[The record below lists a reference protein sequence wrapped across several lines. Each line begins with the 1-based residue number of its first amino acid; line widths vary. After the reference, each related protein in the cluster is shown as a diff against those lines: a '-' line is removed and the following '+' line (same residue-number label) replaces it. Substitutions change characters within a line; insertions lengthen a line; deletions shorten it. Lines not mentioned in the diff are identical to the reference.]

1 MMPDEG
7 SFDRDIFISPSDMNG
22 AMEGDRVEVDL
33 IPEYLWEQSPQG
45 IITKVTDR
53 KLKEVA
59 GFFDKGKKFGFVV
72 PVDRKHNEDI
82 YIPKKAFSGAKNGDI
97 VVAAITGY
105 PDRKNSAEG
114 KITGILARAGEPG
127 GDIKAIIRQ
136 RGLFFT
142 FPSKAAAQAK
152 AISKAGVG
160 EQDMAGRRDLR
171 GENIITIDGADSKD
185 FDDAV
190 SVKRLDNGNFLMG
203 VHIADVSHYIGEDS
217 PLDKEALK
225 RGNSVYIINQ
235 VVPMLPKELSNG
247 ICSLNEGEDRLT
259 LSVDMEITPEGDI
272 TEHNIYESV
281 IRSKHR
287 MVYTDV
293 SDIIENDD
301 RELAAKYS
309 DIYDMLMDMKE
320 LAQILRSKREAAG
333 SLDFDLDEA
342 YITLNEKGV
351 PVSVNLCERRTANRM
366 IEEFMLAANK
376 TVAEQFF
383 WLELP
388 FVYRVHEKPDAEK
401 MQEFRTFL
409 MGLSIR
415 LKGEGGN
422 IHPKALNEVLEQVAG
437 TSYENV
443 VNTVMLRSMKKAF
456 YSTECEGHFGL
467 SMKYYCHFTSPIRRY
482 PDLAIHRILKDF
494 LDGKVT
500 GNRISYL
507 AGYVSAASKHSSDC
521 EVNAETAER
530 DVDDLMKTAYM
541 SSFIGQ
547 TFEGVVANVT
557 NFGMFVELE
566 NSVEG
571 LIRVENMTD
580 DYYEYDEK
588 VNTLTG
594 RRKQKS
600 YTTGDVVSIVV
611 ARTDILSR
619 QIDFVLAKDADRK
632 LLKKFAKPIEIPKS
646 EKHGKK
652 SKRKKSF
659 KKYNKKKK

>member
-1 MMPDEG
+1 MSRKNRKKQRPAVTGILSKHKKGFGFVIPDEG

-190 SVKRLDNGNFLMG
+190 SVKRLDNGNFLLG

-287 MVYTDV
+287 MVYTEV

-342 YITLNEKGV
+342 YITLDEKGV

-482 PDLAIHRILKDF
+482 PDLIIHRIIKEYLHGGID
-494 LDGKVT
+494 DE
-500 GNRISYL
+500 RIAVL
-507 AGYVSAASKHSSDC
+507 SKKTQ
-521 EVNAETAER
+521 EAAETSSVTERAAIELER
-530 DVDDLMKTAYM
+530 DVEKMKKAQYM
-541 SSFIGQ
+541 SYHIGES
-547 TFEGVVANVT
+547 FEGVISGIT
-557 NFGMFVELE
+557 GYGMYVELE
-566 NSVEG
+566 NTIEG
-571 LIRVENMTD
+571 LVRLDRMYD
-580 DYYEYDEK
+580 DYYDSYPEQYRIVGQRTNK
-588 VNTLTG
+588 VYSLGQRVT
-594 RRKQKS
+594 
-600 YTTGDVVSIVV
+600 VIVSD
-611 ARTDILSR
+611 ADYYEGT
-619 QIDFVLAKDADRK
+619 IDFRLC
-632 LLKKFAKPIEIPKS
+632 
-646 EKHGKK
+646 
-652 SKRKKSF
+652 
-659 KKYNKKKK
+659 

>member
-1 MMPDEG
+1 MSRKNRKKQRPAVTGILSKHKKGFGFVIPDEG

-190 SVKRLDNGNFLMG
+190 SVKRLDNGNFLLG

-342 YITLNEKGV
+342 YITLDEKGV

-415 LKGEGGN
+415 LKGESGN
-422 IHPKALNEVLEQVAG
+422 IHPKVLNEVLEQVAG

-482 PDLAIHRILKDF
+482 PDLIIHRIIKEYLHGGID
-494 LDGKVT
+494 DE
-500 GNRISYL
+500 RIAVL
-507 AGYVSAASKHSSDC
+507 SKKTQ
-521 EVNAETAER
+521 EAAETSSVTERAAIELER
-530 DVDDLMKTAYM
+530 DVEKMKKAQYM
-541 SSFIGQ
+541 SYHIGES
-547 TFEGVVANVT
+547 FEGVISGIT
-557 NFGMFVELE
+557 GYGMYVELE
-566 NSVEG
+566 NTIEG
-571 LIRVENMTD
+571 LVRLDRMYD
-580 DYYEYDEK
+580 DYYDSYPEQYRIVGQRTNK
-588 VNTLTG
+588 VYSLGQRVT
-594 RRKQKS
+594 
-600 YTTGDVVSIVV
+600 VIVSD
-611 ARTDILSR
+611 ADYYEGT
-619 QIDFVLAKDADRK
+619 IDFRLC
-632 LLKKFAKPIEIPKS
+632 
-646 EKHGKK
+646 
-652 SKRKKSF
+652 
-659 KKYNKKKK
+659 

>member
-1 MMPDEG
+1 MSRKNRKKQRPAVTGILSKHKKGFGFVIPDEG

-190 SVKRLDNGNFLMG
+190 SVKRLDNGNFLLG

-259 LSVDMEITPEGDI
+259 LSVDIEITPEGDI

-301 RELAAKYS
+301 RELASKYS

-342 YITLNEKGV
+342 YITLDEKGV

-482 PDLAIHRILKDF
+482 PDLIIHRIIKEYLHGGID
-494 LDGKVT
+494 DE
-500 GNRISYL
+500 RIAVL
-507 AGYVSAASKHSSDC
+507 SKKTQ
-521 EVNAETAER
+521 EAAETSSVTERAAIELER
-530 DVDDLMKTAYM
+530 DVEKMKKAQYM
-541 SSFIGQ
+541 SYHIGES
-547 TFEGVVANVT
+547 FEGVISGIT
-557 NFGMFVELE
+557 GYGMYVELE
-566 NSVEG
+566 NTIEG
-571 LIRVENMTD
+571 LVRLDRMYD
-580 DYYEYDEK
+580 DYYDAYPEQYRIVGQRTNK
-588 VNTLTG
+588 VYSLG
-594 RRKQKS
+594 QR
-600 YTTGDVVSIVV
+600 VSIIVSD
-611 ARTDILSR
+611 ADYYEGT
-619 QIDFVLAKDADRK
+619 IDFRLC
-632 LLKKFAKPIEIPKS
+632 
-646 EKHGKK
+646 
-652 SKRKKSF
+652 
-659 KKYNKKKK
+659 

>member
-1 MMPDEG
+1 MSRKNRKKQRPAVTGILSKHKKGFGFVIPDEG

-59 GFFDKGKKFGFVV
+59 GFFDRGKKFGFVV

-171 GENIITIDGADSKD
+171 GENIITIDGADSKE
-185 FDDAV
+185 FDVAV
-190 SVKRLDNGNFLMG
+190 SFKRLDNGNFLLG

-342 YITLNEKGV
+342 YITLDENGV

-422 IHPKALNEVLEQVAG
+422 IHSKALNEVLEQVAG

-482 PDLAIHRILKDF
+482 PDLIIHRIIKEYLHGGID
-494 LDGKVT
+494 DE
-500 GNRISYL
+500 RIAVL
-507 AGYVSAASKHSSDC
+507 SKKTQ
-521 EVNAETAER
+521 EAAETSSVTERAAIELER
-530 DVDDLMKTAYM
+530 DVEKMKKAQYM
-541 SSFIGQ
+541 SYHIGES
-547 TFEGVVANVT
+547 FEGVISGIT
-557 NFGMFVELE
+557 GYGMYVELE
-566 NSVEG
+566 NTIEG
-571 LIRVENMTD
+571 LVR
-580 DYYEYDEK
+580 
-588 VNTLTG
+588 L
-594 RRKQKS
+594 
-600 YTTGDVVSIVV
+600 
-611 ARTDILSR
+611 
-619 QIDFVLAKDADRK
+619 DR
-632 LLKKFAKPIEIPKS
+632 
-646 EKHGKK
+646 
-652 SKRKKSF
+652 
-659 KKYNKKKK
+659 

>member
-1 MMPDEG
+1 MSRKNRKKQRPVVTGILSKHKKGFGFVIPDEG

-82 YIPKKAFSGAKNGDI
+82 YIPKKALSGAKNGDI

-190 SVKRLDNGNFLMG
+190 SVKRLDNGNFLLG

-259 LSVDMEITPEGDI
+259 LSVNMEITPEGDI

-301 RELAAKYS
+301 RELAAKCS

-342 YITLNEKGV
+342 YITLDEKGV

-482 PDLAIHRILKDF
+482 PDLIIHRIIKEYLHGGID
-494 LDGKVT
+494 DE
-500 GNRISYL
+500 RIAVL
-507 AGYVSAASKHSSDC
+507 SKKTQ
-521 EVNAETAER
+521 EAAETSSVTERAAIELER
-530 DVDDLMKTAYM
+530 DVEKMKKAQYM
-541 SSFIGQ
+541 SYHIGES
-547 TFEGVVANVT
+547 FEGVISGIT
-557 NFGMFVELE
+557 GYGMYVELE
-566 NSVEG
+566 NTIEG
-571 LIRVENMTD
+571 LVRLDRMYD
-580 DYYEYDEK
+580 DYYDAYPEQYRIVGQRTNK
-588 VNTLTG
+588 VYSLG
-594 RRKQKS
+594 QR
-600 YTTGDVVSIVV
+600 VSIIVSD
-611 ARTDILSR
+611 ADYYEGT
-619 QIDFVLAKDADRK
+619 IDFRLC
-632 LLKKFAKPIEIPKS
+632 
-646 EKHGKK
+646 
-652 SKRKKSF
+652 
-659 KKYNKKKK
+659 

>member
-1 MMPDEG
+1 MSRKNRKKQRPAVTGILSKHKKGFGFVIPDEG
-7 SFDRDIFISPSDMNG
+7 SFDRDMFISPSDMNG

-190 SVKRLDNGNFLMG
+190 SVKRLDNGNFLLG

-342 YITLNEKGV
+342 YITLDEKGV

-482 PDLAIHRILKDF
+482 PDLIIHRIIKEYLHGGID
-494 LDGKVT
+494 DE
-500 GNRISYL
+500 RIAVL
-507 AGYVSAASKHSSDC
+507 SKKTQ
-521 EVNAETAER
+521 EAAETSSVTERAAIELER
-530 DVDDLMKTAYM
+530 DVEKMKKAQYM
-541 SSFIGQ
+541 SCHIGES
-547 TFEGVVANVT
+547 FEGVISGIT
-557 NFGMFVELE
+557 GYGMYVELE
-566 NSVEG
+566 NTIEG
-571 LIRVENMTD
+571 LVRLDRMYD
-580 DYYEYDEK
+580 DYYDAYPEQYRIVGQRTNK
-588 VNTLTG
+588 VYSLG
-594 RRKQKS
+594 QR
-600 YTTGDVVSIVV
+600 VSIIVSD
-611 ARTDILSR
+611 ADYYEGT
-619 QIDFVLAKDADRK
+619 IDFRLC
-632 LLKKFAKPIEIPKS
+632 
-646 EKHGKK
+646 
-652 SKRKKSF
+652 
-659 KKYNKKKK
+659 

>member
-1 MMPDEG
+1 MSRKNRKKQRPAVTGILSKHKKGFGFVIPDEG

-190 SVKRLDNGNFLMG
+190 SVKRLDNGNFLLG

-342 YITLNEKGV
+342 YITLDEKGV

-415 LKGEGGN
+415 LKGESGN
-422 IHPKALNEVLEQVAG
+422 IHPKVLNEVLEQVAG

-482 PDLAIHRILKDF
+482 PDLIIHRIIKEYLHGGID
-494 LDGKVT
+494 DE
-500 GNRISYL
+500 RIAVLSQKTQE
-507 AGYVSAASKHSSDC
+507 A
-521 EVNAETAER
+521 AETSSVTERAAIELER
-530 DVDDLMKTAYM
+530 DVEKMKKAQYM
-541 SSFIGQ
+541 SYHIGES
-547 TFEGVVANVT
+547 FEGVISGIT
-557 NFGMFVELE
+557 GYGMYVELE
-566 NSVEG
+566 NTIEG
-571 LIRVENMTD
+571 LVRLDRMYD
-580 DYYEYDEK
+580 DYYDAYPEQYRIVGQRTNK
-588 VNTLTG
+588 VYSLG
-594 RRKQKS
+594 QR
-600 YTTGDVVSIVV
+600 VSIIVSD
-611 ARTDILSR
+611 ADYYEGT
-619 QIDFVLAKDADRK
+619 IDFK
-632 LLKKFAKPIEIPKS
+632 LC
-646 EKHGKK
+646 
-652 SKRKKSF
+652 
-659 KKYNKKKK
+659 

>member
-1 MMPDEG
+1 MSRKNRKKQRPAVTGILSKHKKGFGFVIPDEG

-53 KLKEVA
+53 RLKEVA
-59 GFFDKGKKFGFVV
+59 GFFDKGKKYGFVV

-97 VVAAITGY
+97 VVADITGY

-190 SVKRLDNGNFLMG
+190 SVKRLDNGNFLLG

-342 YITLNEKGV
+342 YITLDEKGV

-482 PDLAIHRILKDF
+482 PDLIIHRIIKEYLHGGID
-494 LDGKVT
+494 DE
-500 GNRISYL
+500 RIAVL
-507 AGYVSAASKHSSDC
+507 SKKTQ
-521 EVNAETAER
+521 EAAETSSVTERAAIELER
-530 DVDDLMKTAYM
+530 DVEKMKKAQYM
-541 SSFIGQ
+541 SYHIGES
-547 TFEGVVANVT
+547 FEGVISGIT
-557 NFGMFVELE
+557 GYGMYVELE
-566 NSVEG
+566 NTIEG
-571 LIRVENMTD
+571 LVRLDRMYD
-580 DYYEYDEK
+580 DYYDSYPERYRIVGQRTNK
-588 VNTLTG
+588 VYSLG
-594 RRKQKS
+594 QR
-600 YTTGDVVSIVV
+600 VSIIVSD
-611 ARTDILSR
+611 ADYYEGT
-619 QIDFVLAKDADRK
+619 IDFRLC
-632 LLKKFAKPIEIPKS
+632 
-646 EKHGKK
+646 
-652 SKRKKSF
+652 
-659 KKYNKKKK
+659 

>member
-1 MMPDEG
+1 MSRKNRKKQRPAVTGILSKHKKGFGFVIPDEG

-190 SVKRLDNGNFLMG
+190 SVKRLDNGNFLLG

-342 YITLNEKGV
+342 YITLDEKGV

-482 PDLAIHRILKDF
+482 PDLIIHRIIKEYLHGGID
-494 LDGKVT
+494 DE
-500 GNRISYL
+500 RIAVL
-507 AGYVSAASKHSSDC
+507 SKKTQ
-521 EVNAETAER
+521 EAAETSSFTERAAIELER
-530 DVDDLMKTAYM
+530 DVEKMKKAQYM
-541 SSFIGQ
+541 SYHIGES
-547 TFEGVVANVT
+547 FEGVISGIT
-557 NFGMFVELE
+557 GYGMYVELE
-566 NSVEG
+566 NTIEG
-571 LIRVENMTD
+571 LVRLDRMYD
-580 DYYEYDEK
+580 DYYDAYPEQYRIVGQRTNK
-588 VNTLTG
+588 VYSLG
-594 RRKQKS
+594 QR
-600 YTTGDVVSIVV
+600 VSIIVSD
-611 ARTDILSR
+611 AEYYEGT
-619 QIDFVLAKDADRK
+619 IDFRLC
-632 LLKKFAKPIEIPKS
+632 
-646 EKHGKK
+646 
-652 SKRKKSF
+652 
-659 KKYNKKKK
+659 

>member
-1 MMPDEG
+1 MSRKNRKKQRPAVTGILSKHKKGFGFVIPDEG

-190 SVKRLDNGNFLMG
+190 SVKRLDNGNFLLG

-342 YITLNEKGV
+342 YITLDEKGV

-422 IHPKALNEVLEQVAG
+422 IYPKALNEVLEQVAG

-482 PDLAIHRILKDF
+482 PDLIIHRIIKEYLHGGID
-494 LDGKVT
+494 DE
-500 GNRISYL
+500 RIAVL
-507 AGYVSAASKHSSDC
+507 SKKTQ
-521 EVNAETAER
+521 EAAETSSVTERAAIELER
-530 DVDDLMKTAYM
+530 DVEKMKKAQYM
-541 SSFIGQ
+541 SYHIGES
-547 TFEGVVANVT
+547 FEGVISGIT
-557 NFGMFVELE
+557 GYGMYVELE
-566 NSVEG
+566 NTIEG
-571 LIRVENMTD
+571 LVRLDRMYD
-580 DYYEYDEK
+580 DYYDAYPEQYRIVGQRTNK
-588 VNTLTG
+588 VYSLG
-594 RRKQKS
+594 QR
-600 YTTGDVVSIVV
+600 VSIIVSD
-611 ARTDILSR
+611 ADYYEGT
-619 QIDFVLAKDADRK
+619 IDFRLC
-632 LLKKFAKPIEIPKS
+632 
-646 EKHGKK
+646 
-652 SKRKKSF
+652 
-659 KKYNKKKK
+659 

>member
-1 MMPDEG
+1 MSRKNRKKQRPAVTGILSKHKKGFGFVIPDEG

-190 SVKRLDNGNFLMG
+190 SVKRLDNGNFLLG

-342 YITLNEKGV
+342 YITLDEKGV

-482 PDLAIHRILKDF
+482 PDLIIHRIIKEYLHGGID
-494 LDGKVT
+494 DE
-500 GNRISYL
+500 RIAVLSQKTQE
-507 AGYVSAASKHSSDC
+507 A
-521 EVNAETAER
+521 AETSSVTERAAIELER
-530 DVDDLMKTAYM
+530 DVEKMKKAQYM
-541 SSFIGQ
+541 SYHIGES
-547 TFEGVVANVT
+547 FEGVISGIT
-557 NFGMFVELE
+557 GYGMYVELE
-566 NSVEG
+566 NTIEG
-571 LIRVENMTD
+571 LVRLDRMYD
-580 DYYEYDEK
+580 DYYDAYPEQYRIVGQRTNK
-588 VNTLTG
+588 VYSLG
-594 RRKQKS
+594 QR
-600 YTTGDVVSIVV
+600 VSIIVSD
-611 ARTDILSR
+611 ADYYEGT
-619 QIDFVLAKDADRK
+619 IDFK
-632 LLKKFAKPIEIPKS
+632 LC
-646 EKHGKK
+646 
-652 SKRKKSF
+652 
-659 KKYNKKKK
+659 

>member
-1 MMPDEG
+1 MSRKNRKKQRPAVTGILSKHKKGFGFVIPDEG

-45 IITKVTDR
+45 IITRVTDR

-142 FPSKAAAQAK
+142 FPSKAVAQAK

-190 SVKRLDNGNFLMG
+190 SVKRLDNGNFLLG

-217 PLDKEALK
+217 PLDKEAFK

-342 YITLNEKGV
+342 YITLDEKGV

-482 PDLAIHRILKDF
+482 PDLIIHRIIKEYLHGGID
-494 LDGKVT
+494 DE
-500 GNRISYL
+500 RIAVL
-507 AGYVSAASKHSSDC
+507 SKKTQ
-521 EVNAETAER
+521 EAAETSSVTERAAIELER
-530 DVDDLMKTAYM
+530 DVEKMKKAQYM
-541 SSFIGQ
+541 SYHVGEK
-547 TFEGVVANVT
+547 FEGVISGIT
-557 NFGMFVELE
+557 GYGMYVELE
-566 NSVEG
+566 NTIEG
-571 LIRVENMTD
+571 LVRLDRMYD
-580 DYYEYDEK
+580 DYYDSYPEQYRIVGQRTNK
-588 VNTLTG
+588 VYSLGQRVT
-594 RRKQKS
+594 
-600 YTTGDVVSIVV
+600 VIVSD
-611 ARTDILSR
+611 ADYYEGT
-619 QIDFVLAKDADRK
+619 IDFRLC
-632 LLKKFAKPIEIPKS
+632 
-646 EKHGKK
+646 
-652 SKRKKSF
+652 
-659 KKYNKKKK
+659 

>member
-1 MMPDEG
+1 MSRKNRKKQRPAVTGILSKHKKGFGFVIPDEG

-190 SVKRLDNGNFLMG
+190 SVKRLDNGNFLLG

-247 ICSLNEGEDRLT
+247 ICSLNEGEERLT

-342 YITLNEKGV
+342 YITLDEKGV

-482 PDLAIHRILKDF
+482 PDLIIHRIIKEYLHGGID
-494 LDGKVT
+494 DE
-500 GNRISYL
+500 RIAVLSQ
-507 AGYVSAASKHSSDC
+507 KTQ
-521 EVNAETAER
+521 ETAETSSVTERAAIELER
-530 DVDDLMKTAYM
+530 DVEKMKKAQYM
-541 SSFIGQ
+541 SYHIGES
-547 TFEGVVANVT
+547 FEGIISGIT
-557 NFGMFVELE
+557 GYGMYVELE
-566 NSVEG
+566 NTIEG
-571 LIRVENMTD
+571 LVRLDRMYD
-580 DYYEYDEK
+580 DYYDAYPEQYRIVGQRTNK
-588 VNTLTG
+588 VYSLG
-594 RRKQKS
+594 QR
-600 YTTGDVVSIVV
+600 VSIIVSD
-611 ARTDILSR
+611 ADYYEGT
-619 QIDFVLAKDADRK
+619 IDFRLC
-632 LLKKFAKPIEIPKS
+632 
-646 EKHGKK
+646 
-652 SKRKKSF
+652 
-659 KKYNKKKK
+659 

>member
-1 MMPDEG
+1 MSRKNRKKQRPVVTGILSKHKKGFGFVIPDEG

-190 SVKRLDNGNFLMG
+190 SVKRLDNGNFLLG

-259 LSVDMEITPEGDI
+259 LSVNMEITPEGDI

-342 YITLNEKGV
+342 YITLDEKGV
-351 PVSVNLCERRTANRM
+351 PLSVNLCERRTANRM

-482 PDLAIHRILKDF
+482 PDLIIHRIIKEYLHGGID
-494 LDGKVT
+494 DE
-500 GNRISYL
+500 RIAVL
-507 AGYVSAASKHSSDC
+507 SKKTQ
-521 EVNAETAER
+521 EAAETSSVTERAAIELER
-530 DVDDLMKTAYM
+530 DVEKMKKAQYM
-541 SSFIGQ
+541 SYHIGES
-547 TFEGVVANVT
+547 FEGVISGIT
-557 NFGMFVELE
+557 GYGMYVELE
-566 NSVEG
+566 NTIEG
-571 LIRVENMTD
+571 LVRLDRMYD
-580 DYYEYDEK
+580 DYYDAYPEQYRIVGQRTNK
-588 VNTLTG
+588 VYSLG
-594 RRKQKS
+594 QR
-600 YTTGDVVSIVV
+600 VSIIVSD
-611 ARTDILSR
+611 ADYYEGT
-619 QIDFVLAKDADRK
+619 IDFRLC
-632 LLKKFAKPIEIPKS
+632 
-646 EKHGKK
+646 
-652 SKRKKSF
+652 
-659 KKYNKKKK
+659 

>member
-1 MMPDEG
+1 MSRKNRKKQRPAVTGILSKHKKGFGFVIPDEG

-190 SVKRLDNGNFLMG
+190 SVKRLDNGNFLLG

-281 IRSKHR
+281 IWSKHR

-342 YITLNEKGV
+342 YITLDEKGV

-422 IHPKALNEVLEQVAG
+422 IYPKALNEVLEQVAG

-482 PDLAIHRILKDF
+482 PDLIIHRIIKEYLHGGID
-494 LDGKVT
+494 DE
-500 GNRISYL
+500 RI
-507 AGYVSAASKHSSDC
+507 AVFSKKTQ
-521 EVNAETAER
+521 EAAETSSVTERAAIELER
-530 DVDDLMKTAYM
+530 DVEKMKKAQYM
-541 SSFIGQ
+541 SYHIGES
-547 TFEGVVANVT
+547 FEGVISGIT
-557 NFGMFVELE
+557 GYGMYVELE
-566 NSVEG
+566 NTIEG
-571 LIRVENMTD
+571 LVRLDRMYD
-580 DYYEYDEK
+580 DYYDAYPEQYRIVGQRTNK
-588 VNTLTG
+588 VYSLG
-594 RRKQKS
+594 QR
-600 YTTGDVVSIVV
+600 VSIIVSD
-611 ARTDILSR
+611 ADYYEGT
-619 QIDFVLAKDADRK
+619 IDFRLC
-632 LLKKFAKPIEIPKS
+632 
-646 EKHGKK
+646 
-652 SKRKKSF
+652 
-659 KKYNKKKK
+659 

>member
-1 MMPDEG
+1 MSRKNNRKQRPAVTGILSKHKKGFGFVIPDEG

-45 IITKVTDR
+45 IITRVTDR

-105 PDRKNSAEG
+105 PDRKNSAVG

-190 SVKRLDNGNFLMG
+190 SVKRLDNGNFLLG

-272 TEHNIYESV
+272 TKHNIYESV

-342 YITLNEKGV
+342 YITLDEKGV

-482 PDLAIHRILKDF
+482 PDLIIHRIIKEYLHGGID
-494 LDGKVT
+494 DE
-500 GNRISYL
+500 RIAVL
-507 AGYVSAASKHSSDC
+507 SKKTQ
-521 EVNAETAER
+521 EAAETSSVTERAAIELER
-530 DVDDLMKTAYM
+530 DVEKMKKAQYM
-541 SSFIGQ
+541 SYHLGEK
-547 TFEGVVANVT
+547 FEGVISGIT
-557 NFGMFVELE
+557 GYGMYVELE
-566 NSVEG
+566 NTIEG
-571 LIRVENMTD
+571 LVRLDRMYD
-580 DYYEYDEK
+580 DYYDAYPEQYRIVGQRTNK
-588 VNTLTG
+588 VYSLG
-594 RRKQKS
+594 QR
-600 YTTGDVVSIVV
+600 VSIIVSD
-611 ARTDILSR
+611 ADYYEGT
-619 QIDFVLAKDADRK
+619 IDFRLC
-632 LLKKFAKPIEIPKS
+632 
-646 EKHGKK
+646 
-652 SKRKKSF
+652 
-659 KKYNKKKK
+659 

>member
-1 MMPDEG
+1 MSRKNRKKQRPAVTGILSKHKKGFGFVIPDEG

-190 SVKRLDNGNFLMG
+190 SVKRLDNGNFLLG

-342 YITLNEKGV
+342 YITLDEKGV

-409 MGLSIR
+409 MGLSIK

-482 PDLAIHRILKDF
+482 PDLIIHRIIKEYLHGGID
-494 LDGKVT
+494 DE
-500 GNRISYL
+500 RIAVL
-507 AGYVSAASKHSSDC
+507 SKKTQ
-521 EVNAETAER
+521 EAAETSSVTERAAIELER
-530 DVDDLMKTAYM
+530 DVEKMKKAQYM
-541 SSFIGQ
+541 SYHIGES
-547 TFEGVVANVT
+547 FEGVISGIT
-557 NFGMFVELE
+557 GYGMYVELE
-566 NSVEG
+566 NTIEG
-571 LIRVENMTD
+571 LVRLDRMYD
-580 DYYEYDEK
+580 DYYDSYPEQYRIVGQRTNK
-588 VNTLTG
+588 VYSLGQRVT
-594 RRKQKS
+594 
-600 YTTGDVVSIVV
+600 VIVSD
-611 ARTDILSR
+611 ADYYEGT
-619 QIDFVLAKDADRK
+619 IDFRLC
-632 LLKKFAKPIEIPKS
+632 
-646 EKHGKK
+646 
-652 SKRKKSF
+652 
-659 KKYNKKKK
+659 

>member
-1 MMPDEG
+1 MSRKNRKKQRPVVTGILSKHKKGFGFVIPDEG

-190 SVKRLDNGNFLMG
+190 SVKRLDNGNFLLG

-259 LSVDMEITPEGDI
+259 LSVDIEITPEGDI

-301 RELAAKYS
+301 RELASKYS

-342 YITLNEKGV
+342 YITLDEKGV

-482 PDLAIHRILKDF
+482 PDLIIHRIIKEYLHGGID
-494 LDGKVT
+494 DE
-500 GNRISYL
+500 RIAVL
-507 AGYVSAASKHSSDC
+507 SKKTQ
-521 EVNAETAER
+521 EAAETSSVTERAAIELER
-530 DVDDLMKTAYM
+530 DVEKMKKAQYM
-541 SSFIGQ
+541 SYHIGES
-547 TFEGVVANVT
+547 FEGVISGIT
-557 NFGMFVELE
+557 GYGMYVELE
-566 NSVEG
+566 NTIEG
-571 LIRVENMTD
+571 LVRLDRMYD
-580 DYYEYDEK
+580 DYYDAYPEQYRIVGQRTNK
-588 VNTLTG
+588 VYSLG
-594 RRKQKS
+594 QR
-600 YTTGDVVSIVV
+600 VSIIVSD
-611 ARTDILSR
+611 ADYYEGT
-619 QIDFVLAKDADRK
+619 IDFRLC
-632 LLKKFAKPIEIPKS
+632 
-646 EKHGKK
+646 
-652 SKRKKSF
+652 
-659 KKYNKKKK
+659 

>member
-1 MMPDEG
+1 MSRKNRKKQRPAVTGILSKHKKGFGFVIPDEG

-59 GFFDKGKKFGFVV
+59 GFFDRGKKFGFVV

-190 SVKRLDNGNFLMG
+190 SVKRLDNGNFLLG

-235 VVPMLPKELSNG
+235 VVPMLPKEFSNG

-259 LSVDMEITPEGDI
+259 LSVDMAITPEGDI

-342 YITLNEKGV
+342 YITLDEKGV

-482 PDLAIHRILKDF
+482 PDLIIHRIIKEYLHGGID
-494 LDGKVT
+494 DE
-500 GNRISYL
+500 RIAVL
-507 AGYVSAASKHSSDC
+507 SKKTQ
-521 EVNAETAER
+521 EAAETSSVTERAAIELER
-530 DVDDLMKTAYM
+530 DVEKMKKAQYM
-541 SSFIGQ
+541 SYHIGES
-547 TFEGVVANVT
+547 FEGVISGIT
-557 NFGMFVELE
+557 GYGMYVELE
-566 NSVEG
+566 NTIEG
-571 LIRVENMTD
+571 LVRLDRMYD
-580 DYYEYDEK
+580 DYYDAYPEQYRIVGQRTNK
-588 VNTLTG
+588 VYSLG
-594 RRKQKS
+594 QR
-600 YTTGDVVSIVV
+600 VSIIVSD
-611 ARTDILSR
+611 ADYYEGT
-619 QIDFVLAKDADRK
+619 IDFRLC
-632 LLKKFAKPIEIPKS
+632 
-646 EKHGKK
+646 
-652 SKRKKSF
+652 
-659 KKYNKKKK
+659 

>member
-1 MMPDEG
+1 MSRKNRKKQRPAVTGILSKHKKGFGFVIPDEG

-45 IITKVTDR
+45 IITRVTDR

-190 SVKRLDNGNFLMG
+190 SVKRLDNGNFLLG

-287 MVYTDV
+287 MIYTDV

-342 YITLNEKGV
+342 YITLDEKGV

-482 PDLAIHRILKDF
+482 PDLIIHRIIKEYLHGGID
-494 LDGKVT
+494 DE
-500 GNRISYL
+500 RIAVL
-507 AGYVSAASKHSSDC
+507 SKKTQ
-521 EVNAETAER
+521 EAAETSSVTERAAIELER
-530 DVDDLMKTAYM
+530 DVEKMKKAQYM
-541 SSFIGQ
+541 SYHIGES
-547 TFEGVVANVT
+547 FEGVISGIT
-557 NFGMFVELE
+557 GYGMYVELE
-566 NSVEG
+566 NTIEG
-571 LIRVENMTD
+571 LVRLDRMYD
-580 DYYEYDEK
+580 DYYDAYPEQYRIVGQRTNK
-588 VNTLTG
+588 VYSLG
-594 RRKQKS
+594 QR
-600 YTTGDVVSIVV
+600 VSIIVSD
-611 ARTDILSR
+611 ADYYEGT
-619 QIDFVLAKDADRK
+619 IDFRLC
-632 LLKKFAKPIEIPKS
+632 
-646 EKHGKK
+646 
-652 SKRKKSF
+652 
-659 KKYNKKKK
+659 

>member
-1 MMPDEG
+1 MSRKNRKKQRPAVTGILSKHKKGFGFVIPDEG

-171 GENIITIDGADSKD
+171 GETIITIDGADSKD

-190 SVKRLDNGNFLMG
+190 SVKRLDNGNFLLG

-482 PDLAIHRILKDF
+482 PDLIIHRIIKEYLHGGID
-494 LDGKVT
+494 DE
-500 GNRISYL
+500 RIAVL
-507 AGYVSAASKHSSDC
+507 SKKTQ
-521 EVNAETAER
+521 EAAETSSVTERAAIELER
-530 DVDDLMKTAYM
+530 DVEKMKKAQYM
-541 SSFIGQ
+541 SYHIGES
-547 TFEGVVANVT
+547 FEGVISGIT
-557 NFGMFVELE
+557 GYGMYVELE
-566 NSVEG
+566 NTIEG
-571 LIRVENMTD
+571 LVRLDRMYD
-580 DYYEYDEK
+580 DYYDAYPEQYRIVGQRTNK
-588 VNTLTG
+588 VYSLG
-594 RRKQKS
+594 QR
-600 YTTGDVVSIVV
+600 VSIIVSD
-611 ARTDILSR
+611 ADYYEGT
-619 QIDFVLAKDADRK
+619 IDFRLC
-632 LLKKFAKPIEIPKS
+632 
-646 EKHGKK
+646 
-652 SKRKKSF
+652 
-659 KKYNKKKK
+659 

>member
-1 MMPDEG
+1 MSRKNRKKQRPAVTGILSKHKKGFGFVIPDEG

-190 SVKRLDNGNFLMG
+190 SVKRLDNGNFLLG

-342 YITLNEKGV
+342 YITLDEKGV

-482 PDLAIHRILKDF
+482 PDLIIHRIIKEYLHGGID
-494 LDGKVT
+494 DE
-500 GNRISYL
+500 RIAVL
-507 AGYVSAASKHSSDC
+507 SKKTQ
-521 EVNAETAER
+521 EAAETSSVTERAAIELER
-530 DVDDLMKTAYM
+530 DVEKMKKAQYM
-541 SSFIGQ
+541 SYHIGES
-547 TFEGVVANVT
+547 FEGVISGIT
-557 NFGMFVELE
+557 GYGMYVELE
-566 NSVEG
+566 NTIEG
-571 LIRVENMTD
+571 LVRLDRMYD
-580 DYYEYDEK
+580 DYYDSYPEQYRIVGQRTNK
-588 VNTLTG
+588 VYSLG
-594 RRKQKS
+594 QR
-600 YTTGDVVSIVV
+600 VSIIVSD
-611 ARTDILSR
+611 ADYYEGT
-619 QIDFVLAKDADRK
+619 IDFRLC
-632 LLKKFAKPIEIPKS
+632 
-646 EKHGKK
+646 
-652 SKRKKSF
+652 
-659 KKYNKKKK
+659 

>member
-1 MMPDEG
+1 MSRKNRKKQRPAVTGILSKHKKGFGFVIPDEG
-7 SFDRDIFISPSDMNG
+7 NFDRDIFISPSDMNG

-33 IPEYLWEQSPQG
+33 IPEYLWEQSSQG

-190 SVKRLDNGNFLMG
+190 SVKRLDNGNFLLG

-247 ICSLNEGEDRLT
+247 ICSLNEGEERLT

-342 YITLNEKGV
+342 YITLDEKGV

-482 PDLAIHRILKDF
+482 PDLIIHRIIKEYLHGGID
-494 LDGKVT
+494 DE
-500 GNRISYL
+500 RIAVL
-507 AGYVSAASKHSSDC
+507 SKKTQ
-521 EVNAETAER
+521 EAAETSSVTERAAIELER
-530 DVDDLMKTAYM
+530 DVEKMKKAQYM
-541 SSFIGQ
+541 SYHIGES
-547 TFEGVVANVT
+547 FEGVISGIT
-557 NFGMFVELE
+557 GYGMYVELE
-566 NSVEG
+566 NTIEG
-571 LIRVENMTD
+571 LVRLDRMYD
-580 DYYEYDEK
+580 DYYDAYPEQYRIVGQRTNK
-588 VNTLTG
+588 VYSLG
-594 RRKQKS
+594 QR
-600 YTTGDVVSIVV
+600 VSIIVSD
-611 ARTDILSR
+611 ADYYEGT
-619 QIDFVLAKDADRK
+619 IDFRLC
-632 LLKKFAKPIEIPKS
+632 
-646 EKHGKK
+646 
-652 SKRKKSF
+652 
-659 KKYNKKKK
+659 

>member
-1 MMPDEG
+1 MSRKNRKKQRPAVTGILSKHKKGFGFVIPDEG

-59 GFFDKGKKFGFVV
+59 GFFDRGKKFGFVV

-190 SVKRLDNGNFLMG
+190 SVKRLDNGNFLLG

-247 ICSLNEGEDRLT
+247 ICSLNEGEERLT

-342 YITLNEKGV
+342 YITLDEKGV

-482 PDLAIHRILKDF
+482 PDLIIHRIIKEYLHGGID
-494 LDGKVT
+494 DE
-500 GNRISYL
+500 RIAVLSQKTQE
-507 AGYVSAASKHSSDC
+507 A
-521 EVNAETAER
+521 AETSSVTERAAIELER
-530 DVDDLMKTAYM
+530 DVEKMKKAQYM
-541 SSFIGQ
+541 SYHIGES
-547 TFEGVVANVT
+547 FEGIISGIT
-557 NFGMFVELE
+557 GYGMYVELE
-566 NSVEG
+566 NTIEG
-571 LIRVENMTD
+571 LVRLDRMYD
-580 DYYEYDEK
+580 DYYDAYPEQYRIVGQRTNK
-588 VNTLTG
+588 VYSLG
-594 RRKQKS
+594 QR
-600 YTTGDVVSIVV
+600 VSIIVSD
-611 ARTDILSR
+611 ADYYEGT
-619 QIDFVLAKDADRK
+619 IDFRLC
-632 LLKKFAKPIEIPKS
+632 
-646 EKHGKK
+646 
-652 SKRKKSF
+652 
-659 KKYNKKKK
+659 

>member
-1 MMPDEG
+1 MSRKNRKKQRPAVTGILSKHKKGFGFVIPDEG

-72 PVDRKHNEDI
+72 PVDRKHSEDI

-105 PDRKNSAEG
+105 PDRKHSAEG

-190 SVKRLDNGNFLMG
+190 SVKRLDNGNFLLG

-342 YITLNEKGV
+342 YITLDEKGV

-482 PDLAIHRILKDF
+482 PDLIIHRIIKEYLHGGID
-494 LDGKVT
+494 DE
-500 GNRISYL
+500 RIAVL
-507 AGYVSAASKHSSDC
+507 SKKTQ
-521 EVNAETAER
+521 EAAETSSVTERAAIELER
-530 DVDDLMKTAYM
+530 DVEKMKKAQYM
-541 SSFIGQ
+541 SYHIGES
-547 TFEGVVANVT
+547 FEGVISGIT
-557 NFGMFVELE
+557 GYGMYVELE
-566 NSVEG
+566 NTIEG
-571 LIRVENMTD
+571 LVRLDRMYD
-580 DYYEYDEK
+580 DYYDAYPEQYRIVGQRTNK
-588 VNTLTG
+588 VYSLG
-594 RRKQKS
+594 QR
-600 YTTGDVVSIVV
+600 VSIIVSD
-611 ARTDILSR
+611 ADYYEGT
-619 QIDFVLAKDADRK
+619 IDFRLC
-632 LLKKFAKPIEIPKS
+632 
-646 EKHGKK
+646 
-652 SKRKKSF
+652 
-659 KKYNKKKK
+659 

>member
-1 MMPDEG
+1 MSRKNRKKQRPAVTGILSKHKKGFGFVIPDEG

-190 SVKRLDNGNFLMG
+190 SVKRLDNGNFLLG

-259 LSVDMEITPEGDI
+259 LSVDMEITPEGGI

-342 YITLNEKGV
+342 YITLDEKGV

-376 TVAEQFF
+376 TVAERFF

-482 PDLAIHRILKDF
+482 PDLIIHRIIKEYLHGGID
-494 LDGKVT
+494 DE
-500 GNRISYL
+500 RIAVL
-507 AGYVSAASKHSSDC
+507 SKKTQ
-521 EVNAETAER
+521 EAAETSSVTERAAIELER
-530 DVDDLMKTAYM
+530 DVEKMKKAQYM
-541 SSFIGQ
+541 SYHIGES
-547 TFEGVVANVT
+547 FEGVISGIT
-557 NFGMFVELE
+557 GYGMYVELE
-566 NSVEG
+566 NTIEG
-571 LIRVENMTD
+571 LVRLDRMYD
-580 DYYEYDEK
+580 DYYDAYPEQYRIVGQRTNK
-588 VNTLTG
+588 VYSLG
-594 RRKQKS
+594 QK
-600 YTTGDVVSIVV
+600 VSIIVSD
-611 ARTDILSR
+611 ADYYEGT
-619 QIDFVLAKDADRK
+619 IDFRLC
-632 LLKKFAKPIEIPKS
+632 
-646 EKHGKK
+646 
-652 SKRKKSF
+652 
-659 KKYNKKKK
+659 

>member
-1 MMPDEG
+1 MSRKNRKKQRPAVTGILSKHKKGFGFVMPDEG

-59 GFFDKGKKFGFVV
+59 GFFDKGKKYGFVV

-190 SVKRLDNGNFLMG
+190 SVKRLDNGNFLLG

-342 YITLNEKGV
+342 YITLDEKGV

-482 PDLAIHRILKDF
+482 PDLIIHRIIKEYLHGGID
-494 LDGKVT
+494 DE
-500 GNRISYL
+500 RIAVL
-507 AGYVSAASKHSSDC
+507 SKKTQ
-521 EVNAETAER
+521 EAAETSSVTERAAIELER
-530 DVDDLMKTAYM
+530 DVEKMKKAQYM
-541 SSFIGQ
+541 SYHIGES
-547 TFEGVVANVT
+547 FEGVISGIT
-557 NFGMFVELE
+557 GYGMYVELE
-566 NSVEG
+566 NTIEG
-571 LIRVENMTD
+571 LVRLDRMYD
-580 DYYEYDEK
+580 DYYDAYPEQYRIVGQRTNK
-588 VNTLTG
+588 VYSLG
-594 RRKQKS
+594 QR
-600 YTTGDVVSIVV
+600 VSIIVSD
-611 ARTDILSR
+611 ADYYEGT
-619 QIDFVLAKDADRK
+619 IDFRLC
-632 LLKKFAKPIEIPKS
+632 
-646 EKHGKK
+646 
-652 SKRKKSF
+652 
-659 KKYNKKKK
+659 

>member
-1 MMPDEG
+1 MK
-7 SFDRDIFISPSDMNG
+7 IYI
-22 AMEGDRVEVDL
+22 
-33 IPEYLWEQSPQG
+33 YL
-45 IITKVTDR
+45 R
-53 KLKEVA
+53 KLSA
-59 GFFDKGKKFGFVV
+59 AL
-72 PVDRKHNEDI
+72 RT
-82 YIPKKAFSGAKNGDI
+82 
-97 VVAAITGY
+97 AITGY

-190 SVKRLDNGNFLMG
+190 SVKRLDNGNFLLG

-342 YITLNEKGV
+342 YITLDEKGV

-482 PDLAIHRILKDF
+482 PDLIIHRIIKEYLHGGID
-494 LDGKVT
+494 DE
-500 GNRISYL
+500 RIAVL
-507 AGYVSAASKHSSDC
+507 SKKTQ
-521 EVNAETAER
+521 EAAETSSVTERAAIELER
-530 DVDDLMKTAYM
+530 DVEKMKKAQYM
-541 SSFIGQ
+541 SYHIGES
-547 TFEGVVANVT
+547 FEGVISGIT
-557 NFGMFVELE
+557 GYGMYVELE
-566 NSVEG
+566 NTIEG
-571 LIRVENMTD
+571 LVRLDRMYD
-580 DYYEYDEK
+580 DYYDAYPEQYRIVGQRTNK
-588 VNTLTG
+588 VYSLG
-594 RRKQKS
+594 QR
-600 YTTGDVVSIVV
+600 VSIIVSD
-611 ARTDILSR
+611 ADYYEGT
-619 QIDFVLAKDADRK
+619 IDFRLC
-632 LLKKFAKPIEIPKS
+632 
-646 EKHGKK
+646 
-652 SKRKKSF
+652 
-659 KKYNKKKK
+659 

>member
-1 MMPDEG
+1 MSRKNRKKQRPAVTGILSKHKKGFGFVIPDEG

-190 SVKRLDNGNFLMG
+190 SVKRLDNGNFLLG

-482 PDLAIHRILKDF
+482 PDLIIHRIIKEYLHGGID
-494 LDGKVT
+494 DE
-500 GNRISYL
+500 RIAVL
-507 AGYVSAASKHSSDC
+507 SKKTQ
-521 EVNAETAER
+521 EAAETSSVTERAAIELER
-530 DVDDLMKTAYM
+530 DVEKMKKAQYM
-541 SSFIGQ
+541 SYHIGES
-547 TFEGVVANVT
+547 FEGVISGIT
-557 NFGMFVELE
+557 GYGMYVELE
-566 NSVEG
+566 NTIEG
-571 LIRVENMTD
+571 LVRLDRMYD
-580 DYYEYDEK
+580 DYYDAYPEQYRIVGQRTNK
-588 VNTLTG
+588 VYSLG
-594 RRKQKS
+594 QR
-600 YTTGDVVSIVV
+600 VSIIVSD
-611 ARTDILSR
+611 ADYYEGT
-619 QIDFVLAKDADRK
+619 IDFRLC
-632 LLKKFAKPIEIPKS
+632 
-646 EKHGKK
+646 
-652 SKRKKSF
+652 
-659 KKYNKKKK
+659 

>member
-1 MMPDEG
+1 MSRKNRKKQRPAVTGILSKHKKGFGFVIPDEG

-59 GFFDKGKKFGFVV
+59 GFFDRGKKFGFVV

-190 SVKRLDNGNFLMG
+190 SVKRLDNGNFLLG

-225 RGNSVYIINQ
+225 RDNSVYIINQ

-259 LSVDMEITPEGDI
+259 LSVNMEITPEGDI

-342 YITLNEKGV
+342 YITLDEKGV

-482 PDLAIHRILKDF
+482 PDLIIHRIIKEYLHGGID
-494 LDGKVT
+494 DE
-500 GNRISYL
+500 RIAVL
-507 AGYVSAASKHSSDC
+507 SKKTQ
-521 EVNAETAER
+521 EAAETSSVTERAAIELER
-530 DVDDLMKTAYM
+530 DVEKMKKAQYM
-541 SSFIGQ
+541 SYHIGES
-547 TFEGVVANVT
+547 FEGIISGIT
-557 NFGMFVELE
+557 GYGMYVELE
-566 NSVEG
+566 NTIEG
-571 LIRVENMTD
+571 LVRLDRMYD
-580 DYYEYDEK
+580 DYYDAYPEQYRIVGQRTNK
-588 VNTLTG
+588 VYSLG
-594 RRKQKS
+594 QR
-600 YTTGDVVSIVV
+600 VSIIVSD
-611 ARTDILSR
+611 ADYYEGT
-619 QIDFVLAKDADRK
+619 IDFRLC
-632 LLKKFAKPIEIPKS
+632 
-646 EKHGKK
+646 
-652 SKRKKSF
+652 
-659 KKYNKKKK
+659 

>member
-1 MMPDEG
+1 MSRKNRKKQRPAVTGILSKHKKGFGFVIPDEG

-59 GFFDKGKKFGFVV
+59 GFFDRGKKFGFVV

-190 SVKRLDNGNFLMG
+190 SVKRLDNGNFLLG

-342 YITLNEKGV
+342 YITLDEKGV

-376 TVAEQFF
+376 TVAERFF

-482 PDLAIHRILKDF
+482 PDLIIHRIIKEYLHGGID
-494 LDGKVT
+494 DE
-500 GNRISYL
+500 RIEVL
-507 AGYVSAASKHSSDC
+507 SKKTQ
-521 EVNAETAER
+521 EAAETSSVTERAAIELER
-530 DVDDLMKTAYM
+530 DVEKMKKAQYM
-541 SSFIGQ
+541 SYHIGES
-547 TFEGVVANVT
+547 FEGVISGIT
-557 NFGMFVELE
+557 GYGMYVELE
-566 NSVEG
+566 NTIEG
-571 LIRVENMTD
+571 LVRLDRMYD
-580 DYYEYDEK
+580 DYYDAYPEQYRIVGQRTNK
-588 VNTLTG
+588 VYSLG
-594 RRKQKS
+594 QR
-600 YTTGDVVSIVV
+600 VSIIVSD
-611 ARTDILSR
+611 ADYYEGT
-619 QIDFVLAKDADRK
+619 IDFRLC
-632 LLKKFAKPIEIPKS
+632 
-646 EKHGKK
+646 
-652 SKRKKSF
+652 
-659 KKYNKKKK
+659 

>member
-1 MMPDEG
+1 MSRKNRKKQRPAVTGILSKHKKGFGFVIPDEG

-190 SVKRLDNGNFLMG
+190 SVKRLDNGNFLLG

-259 LSVDMEITPEGDI
+259 LSVDIEITPEGDI

-342 YITLNEKGV
+342 YITLDEKGV

-376 TVAEQFF
+376 TVAEQFY

-482 PDLAIHRILKDF
+482 PDLIIHRIIKEYLHGGID
-494 LDGKVT
+494 DE
-500 GNRISYL
+500 RIAVL
-507 AGYVSAASKHSSDC
+507 SKKTQ
-521 EVNAETAER
+521 EAAETSSVTERAAIELER
-530 DVDDLMKTAYM
+530 DVEKMKKAQYM
-541 SSFIGQ
+541 SYHIGES
-547 TFEGVVANVT
+547 FEGVISGIT
-557 NFGMFVELE
+557 GYGMYVELE
-566 NSVEG
+566 NTIEG
-571 LIRVENMTD
+571 LVRLDRMYD
-580 DYYEYDEK
+580 DYYDAYPEQYRIVGQRTNK
-588 VNTLTG
+588 VYSLGQRVT
-594 RRKQKS
+594 
-600 YTTGDVVSIVV
+600 VIVSD
-611 ARTDILSR
+611 ADYYEGT
-619 QIDFVLAKDADRK
+619 IDFK
-632 LLKKFAKPIEIPKS
+632 LC
-646 EKHGKK
+646 
-652 SKRKKSF
+652 
-659 KKYNKKKK
+659 

>member
-1 MMPDEG
+1 MSRKNRKKQRPAVTGILSKHKKGFGFVIPDEG

-190 SVKRLDNGNFLMG
+190 SVKRLDNGNFLLG

-342 YITLNEKGV
+342 YITLDEKGV

-388 FVYRVHEKPDAEK
+388 FAYRVHEKPDAEK

-482 PDLAIHRILKDF
+482 PDLIIHRIIKEYLHGGID
-494 LDGKVT
+494 DE
-500 GNRISYL
+500 RIAVL
-507 AGYVSAASKHSSDC
+507 SKKTQ
-521 EVNAETAER
+521 EAAETSSVTERAAIELER
-530 DVDDLMKTAYM
+530 DVEKMKKAQYM
-541 SSFIGQ
+541 SYHIGES
-547 TFEGVVANVT
+547 FEGVISGIT
-557 NFGMFVELE
+557 GYGMYVELE
-566 NSVEG
+566 NTIEG
-571 LIRVENMTD
+571 LVRLDRMYD
-580 DYYEYDEK
+580 DYYDAYPEQYRIVGQRTNK
-588 VNTLTG
+588 VYSLG
-594 RRKQKS
+594 QR
-600 YTTGDVVSIVV
+600 VSIIVSD
-611 ARTDILSR
+611 ADYYEGT
-619 QIDFVLAKDADRK
+619 IDFRLC
-632 LLKKFAKPIEIPKS
+632 
-646 EKHGKK
+646 
-652 SKRKKSF
+652 
-659 KKYNKKKK
+659 

>member
-1 MMPDEG
+1 MSRKNRKKQRPAVTGILSKHKKGFGFVIPDEG

-190 SVKRLDNGNFLMG
+190 SVKRLDNGNFLLG

-281 IRSKHR
+281 IRSKYR

-342 YITLNEKGV
+342 YITLDEKGV

-482 PDLAIHRILKDF
+482 PDLIIHRIIKEYLHGGID
-494 LDGKVT
+494 DE
-500 GNRISYL
+500 RIAVL
-507 AGYVSAASKHSSDC
+507 SKKTQ
-521 EVNAETAER
+521 EAAETSSVTERAAIELER
-530 DVDDLMKTAYM
+530 DVEKMKKAQYM
-541 SSFIGQ
+541 SYHIGES
-547 TFEGVVANVT
+547 FEGVISGIT
-557 NFGMFVELE
+557 GYGMYVELE
-566 NSVEG
+566 NTIEG
-571 LIRVENMTD
+571 LVRLDRMYD
-580 DYYEYDEK
+580 DYYDAYPEQYRIVGQRTNK
-588 VNTLTG
+588 VYSLG
-594 RRKQKS
+594 QR
-600 YTTGDVVSIVV
+600 VSIIVSD
-611 ARTDILSR
+611 ADYYEGT
-619 QIDFVLAKDADRK
+619 IDFK
-632 LLKKFAKPIEIPKS
+632 LC
-646 EKHGKK
+646 
-652 SKRKKSF
+652 
-659 KKYNKKKK
+659 

>member
-1 MMPDEG
+1 MSRKNRKKQRPAVTGILSKHKKGFGFVIPDEG

-190 SVKRLDNGNFLMG
+190 SVKRLDNGNFLLG

-342 YITLNEKGV
+342 YITLDEKGV

-482 PDLAIHRILKDF
+482 PDLIIHRIIKEYLHGGID
-494 LDGKVT
+494 DE
-500 GNRISYL
+500 RIAVL
-507 AGYVSAASKHSSDC
+507 SKKTQ
-521 EVNAETAER
+521 EAAETSSVTERAAIELER
-530 DVDDLMKTAYM
+530 DVEKMKKAQYM
-541 SSFIGQ
+541 SYHLGEK
-547 TFEGVVANVT
+547 FEGVISGIT
-557 NFGMFVELE
+557 GYGMYVELE
-566 NSVEG
+566 NTIEG
-571 LIRVENMTD
+571 LVRLDRMYD
-580 DYYEYDEK
+580 DYYDAYPEQYRIVGQRTNK
-588 VNTLTG
+588 VYSLG
-594 RRKQKS
+594 QR
-600 YTTGDVVSIVV
+600 VSIIVSD
-611 ARTDILSR
+611 ADYYEGT
-619 QIDFVLAKDADRK
+619 IDFRLC
-632 LLKKFAKPIEIPKS
+632 
-646 EKHGKK
+646 
-652 SKRKKSF
+652 
-659 KKYNKKKK
+659 

>member
-1 MMPDEG
+1 MSRKNRKKQRPAVTGILSKHKKGFGFVIPDEG

-59 GFFDKGKKFGFVV
+59 GFFDRGKKFGFVV

-190 SVKRLDNGNFLMG
+190 SVKRLDNGNFLLG

-247 ICSLNEGEDRLT
+247 ICSLNEGEERLT
-259 LSVDMEITPEGDI
+259 LSVDMEITPEGGI

-342 YITLNEKGV
+342 YITLDEKGV

-376 TVAEQFF
+376 TVAERFF

-482 PDLAIHRILKDF
+482 PDLIIHRIIKEYLHGGID
-494 LDGKVT
+494 DE
-500 GNRISYL
+500 RIAVLSQKTQE
-507 AGYVSAASKHSSDC
+507 A
-521 EVNAETAER
+521 AETSSVTERAAIELER
-530 DVDDLMKTAYM
+530 DVEKMKKAQYM
-541 SSFIGQ
+541 SYHIGES
-547 TFEGVVANVT
+547 FEGIISGIT
-557 NFGMFVELE
+557 GYGMYVELE
-566 NSVEG
+566 NTIEG
-571 LIRVENMTD
+571 LVRLDRMYD
-580 DYYEYDEK
+580 DYYDAYPEQYRIVGQRTNK
-588 VNTLTG
+588 VYSLG
-594 RRKQKS
+594 QR
-600 YTTGDVVSIVV
+600 VSIIVSD
-611 ARTDILSR
+611 ADYYEGT
-619 QIDFVLAKDADRK
+619 IDFRLC
-632 LLKKFAKPIEIPKS
+632 
-646 EKHGKK
+646 
-652 SKRKKSF
+652 
-659 KKYNKKKK
+659 

>member
-1 MMPDEG
+1 MSRKNRKKQRPAVTGILSKHKKGFGFVIPDEG

-190 SVKRLDNGNFLMG
+190 SVKRLDNGNFLLG

-259 LSVDMEITPEGDI
+259 LSVDIEITPEGDI

-301 RELAAKYS
+301 RELASKYS

-342 YITLNEKGV
+342 YITLDEKGV

-482 PDLAIHRILKDF
+482 PDLIIHRIIKEYLHGGID
-494 LDGKVT
+494 DE
-500 GNRISYL
+500 RIAVL
-507 AGYVSAASKHSSDC
+507 SKKTL
-521 EVNAETAER
+521 EAAETSSVTERAAIELER
-530 DVDDLMKTAYM
+530 DVEKMKKAQYM
-541 SSFIGQ
+541 SYHIGES
-547 TFEGVVANVT
+547 FEGIISGIT
-557 NFGMFVELE
+557 GYGMYVELE
-566 NSVEG
+566 NTIEG
-571 LIRVENMTD
+571 LVRLDRMYD
-580 DYYEYDEK
+580 DYYDAYPEQYRIVGQRTNK
-588 VNTLTG
+588 VYSLG
-594 RRKQKS
+594 QR
-600 YTTGDVVSIVV
+600 VSIIVSD
-611 ARTDILSR
+611 ADYYEGT
-619 QIDFVLAKDADRK
+619 IDFRLC
-632 LLKKFAKPIEIPKS
+632 
-646 EKHGKK
+646 
-652 SKRKKSF
+652 
-659 KKYNKKKK
+659 

>member
-1 MMPDEG
+1 MSRKNRKKQRPAVTGILSKHKKGFGFVMPDEG

-190 SVKRLDNGNFLMG
+190 SVKRLDNGNFLLG

-320 LAQILRSKREAAG
+320 LAQILRSKRGAAG

-342 YITLNEKGV
+342 YITLDEKGV

-482 PDLAIHRILKDF
+482 PDLIIHRIIKEYLHGGID
-494 LDGKVT
+494 DE
-500 GNRISYL
+500 RIAVL
-507 AGYVSAASKHSSDC
+507 SKKTQ
-521 EVNAETAER
+521 EAAETSSVTERAAIELER
-530 DVDDLMKTAYM
+530 DVEKMKKAQYM
-541 SSFIGQ
+541 SYHIGES
-547 TFEGVVANVT
+547 FEGVISGIT
-557 NFGMFVELE
+557 GYGMYVELE
-566 NSVEG
+566 NTIEG
-571 LIRVENMTD
+571 LVRLDRMYD
-580 DYYEYDEK
+580 DYYDSYPEQYRIVGQRTNK
-588 VNTLTG
+588 VYSLG
-594 RRKQKS
+594 QR
-600 YTTGDVVSIVV
+600 VSIIVSD
-611 ARTDILSR
+611 ADYYEGT
-619 QIDFVLAKDADRK
+619 IDFRLC
-632 LLKKFAKPIEIPKS
+632 
-646 EKHGKK
+646 
-652 SKRKKSF
+652 
-659 KKYNKKKK
+659 

>member
-1 MMPDEG
+1 MSRKNRKKQRPAVTGILSKHKKGFGFVIPDEG

-114 KITGILARAGEPG
+114 KIMGILARAGEPG

-190 SVKRLDNGNFLMG
+190 SVKRLANGNFLLG

-342 YITLNEKGV
+342 YITLDEKGV

-482 PDLAIHRILKDF
+482 PDLIIHRIIKEYLHGVID
-494 LDGKVT
+494 DE
-500 GNRISYL
+500 RIAVL
-507 AGYVSAASKHSSDC
+507 SKKTQ
-521 EVNAETAER
+521 EAAETSSVTERAAIELER
-530 DVDDLMKTAYM
+530 DVEKMKKAQYM
-541 SSFIGQ
+541 SYHIGES
-547 TFEGVVANVT
+547 FEGVISGIT
-557 NFGMFVELE
+557 GYGMYVELE
-566 NSVEG
+566 NTIEG
-571 LIRVENMTD
+571 LVRLDRMYD
-580 DYYEYDEK
+580 DYYDAYPEQYRIVGQRTNK
-588 VNTLTG
+588 VYSLG
-594 RRKQKS
+594 QR
-600 YTTGDVVSIVV
+600 VSIIVSD
-611 ARTDILSR
+611 ADYYEGT
-619 QIDFVLAKDADRK
+619 IDFRLC
-632 LLKKFAKPIEIPKS
+632 
-646 EKHGKK
+646 
-652 SKRKKSF
+652 
-659 KKYNKKKK
+659 